1 MSDSN
6 WSEISKDISDISKKL
21 KEKFDGDELTK
32 DLKESFK
39 STIET
44 SLETVNNLV
53 EIVDSSI
60 KDPEIKEETIEII
73 TKISSEM
80 KNSVNNMKSVIKD
93 SIEFNSFD
101 QEEE

>member
-44 SLETVNNLV
+44 SLETVNSLV
-53 EIVDSSI
+53 EIVESSI
-60 KDPEIKEETIEII
+60 KDPEIKEETKDII
-73 TKISSEM
+73 TKISGEM

-93 SIEFNSFD
+93 SIEINLFD

>member
-39 STIET
+39 NTIEA
-44 SLETVNNLV
+44 SLETVNSLV
-53 EIVDSSI
+53 EIVESSI
-60 KDPEIKEETIEII
+60 KDPEIKEETMEII
-73 TKISSEM
+73 IRISGEM

-93 SIEFNSFD
+93 SIEINLFD

>member
-6 WSEISKDISDISKKL
+6 WSEISKEISDISKKL

-44 SLETVNNLV
+44 SLETVNSLV
-53 EIVDSSI
+53 EIVESSI
-60 KDPEIKEETIEII
+60 KDPEIKEETMEII
-73 TKISSEM
+73 IRISGEM

-93 SIEFNSFD
+93 SIEINLFD

>member
-21 KEKFDGDELTK
+21 KEKLDGDELTK

-44 SLETVNNLV
+44 SLETVNSLV
-53 EIVDSSI
+53 EIVESSI
-60 KDPEIKEETIEII
+60 KDPEIKEETMEII
-73 TKISSEM
+73 IKISGEM
-80 KNSVNNMKSVIKD
+80 KNSVYNMKSVIKD
-93 SIEFNSFD
+93 SIEINLFD

>member
-6 WSEISKDISDISKKL
+6 WSEISKEISDISKKL

-53 EIVDSSI
+53 EIVESSI
-60 KDPEIKEETIEII
+60 KDPEIKEETMQII

-80 KNSVNNMKSVIKD
+80 KNSVNNMKFVIKD

>member
-53 EIVDSSI
+53 EIVESSI
-60 KDPEIKEETIEII
+60 KDPEIKEETKDII
-73 TKISSEM
+73 TKISGEM

-93 SIEFNSFD
+93 SIEMNLFD

>member
-53 EIVDSSI
+53 EIVESSI
-60 KDPEIKEETIEII
+60 KDPEIKEETKDII
-73 TKISSEM
+73 TKISGEM
-80 KNSVNNMKSVIKD
+80 KNSVNNLSLIH
-93 SIEFNSFD
+93 I
-101 QEEE
+101 

>member
-44 SLETVNNLV
+44 SL
-53 EIVDSSI
+53 
-60 KDPEIKEETIEII
+60 
-73 TKISSEM
+73 
-80 KNSVNNMKSVIKD
+80 
-93 SIEFNSFD
+93 
-101 QEEE
+101 

>member
-44 SLETVNNLV
+44 SLETLNSLV
-53 EIVDSSI
+53 EIVESSI
-60 KDPEIKEETIEII
+60 KDPEIKEETMEII
-73 TKISSEM
+73 IKISGEM
-80 KNSVNNMKSVIKD
+80 KNSVYNMKSVIKD
-93 SIEFNSFD
+93 SIEINLFD

>member
-44 SLETVNNLV
+44 SLETVNSLV
-53 EIVDSSI
+53 EIVESSI
-60 KDPEIKEETIEII
+60 KDPEIKEETMEII
-73 TKISSEM
+73 IKISGEM
-80 KNSVNNMKSVIKD
+80 KNSVYNMKSVIKD
-93 SIEFNSFD
+93 SIEINLFD